1 MNDESIGGGD
11 RGVWD
16 RVWRGRAS
24 SLRRNLANVA
34 SQAAR
39 IASLVAEGARLVDAL
54 PEPDRQVEVLG
65 IADELDGL
73 AEMTKDAAKIF
84 RTEAIEQRVAVPR
97 GWLRRLFGV

>member
-1 MNDESIGGGD
+1 VNDESIDGGG

-39 IASLVAEGARLVDAL
+39 IASLVAEGARLVDLL
-54 PEPDRQVEVLG
+54 PTPHRQVEVLG
-65 IADELDGL
+65 IADELDEL
-73 AEMTKDAAKIF
+73 AEVTKGAAKIL
-84 RTEAIEQRVAVPR
+84 RDEAGYAAPSRR
-97 GWLRRLFGV
+97 GFWARLFGG